1 MKFTYK
7 RFKNG
12 FEKAKQQQK
21 GVANPHKRE
30 EFVLIGIRTLKGLYC
45 LQPTKNACIKVF
57 RSIGHLIQGF
67 GLRI

>member
-1 MKFTYK
+1 MALK
-7 RFKNG
+7 
-12 FEKAKQQQK
+12 KQNNNKK
-21 GVANPHKRE
+21 GLQTPHKRE